1 MPVRGE
7 AGAMLTIQ
15 SSVTPPLTHPMDTTE
30 GMLDY
35 ARLALANQSAQTS
48 DEFVIPQ
55 IDPNVLNAAIE
66 LAGRLPEGATLV
78 YDPTDGMGWIDPRGW
93 KVYFGIDLSDL
104 QVKEAEYQVIVDH
117 LTQQGITPV
126 MISVEF
132 PHAPY
137 YRTE

>member
-1 MPVRGE
+1 
-7 AGAMLTIQ
+7 
-15 SSVTPPLTHPMDTTE
+15 MDTTE

>member
-1 MPVRGE
+1 
-7 AGAMLTIQ
+7 
-15 SSVTPPLTHPMDTTE
+15 
-30 GMLDY
+30 
-35 ARLALANQSAQTS
+35 
-48 DEFVIPQ
+48 
-55 IDPNVLNAAIE
+55 
-66 LAGRLPEGATLV
+66 
-78 YDPTDGMGWIDPRGW
+78 MGWIDPRGW